1 MKQIFEMGWDSF
13 GFYFESRLV
22 DLYLS
27 NQLIAL
33 GVALAVALRVRK
45 VLKNRKAGK

>member
-1 MKQIFEMGWDSF
+1 MKQFFQMGWDSF
-13 GFYFESRLV
+13 GFYFESRLM

-33 GVALAVALRVRK
+33 GLALAIALRIRK
-45 VLKNRKAGK
+45 VLKTRKAGK

>member
-1 MKQIFEMGWDSF
+1 MKRFFELGWDSF

-27 NQLIAL
+27 NQFLAL
-33 GVALAVALRVRK
+33 ALALAVALRVRK
-45 VLKNRKAGK
+45 VLKTRKAVK